1 MTAHFLGVS
10 KRRNSTYV
18 PDMTGTITRA
28 LQLKEKTDVVHPIF
42 ELQGLSL
49 PYSYNYMYVEEL
61 NRYYFIDSWEYGGAI
76 WYAHCTVDVLATY
89 KTGIGQQLKYVLRS
103 SSNPSIGVVDTFF
116 PMTDRLQHD
125 VTGIDLGWQHSF
137 STGWYVVGLIGHSG
151 AGSATAGS
159 VTYYVMSA
167 PQLSTLVQYMLSG
180 VSTTDWSDM
189 TALQAD
195 IAKTI
200 ADPLQYI
207 VSCLYFPYE
216 PPRGADVQVTFGFWD
231 VPNLTCSLL
240 QSPLQTTKHALEIR
254 TIAGYDWRTQP
265 FYWGYLEPY
274 SSYILQFNPFGTFS
288 LPAAIVAGHY
298 YLGAEIK
305 TDFVSGMAVCN
316 LYAHDDTSSPT
327 GFGRLSTL
335 VTSRSAQV
343 GVQIQLSQNTSS
355 LLTSAGN
362 IIGGVTTGASSGFMM
377 GGVPGAIVGGVLGG
391 AKSAMTALSD
401 SFVSNGSN
409 GGISGDEGLLFLH
422 AYRKREERD
431 ANTRA
436 ELGTTCYQSLQLS
449 SLSGYVLCADGEITV
464 NALGEE
470 KQMLSEFLTTGFY
483 ME

>member
-28 LQLKEKTDVVHPIF
+28 LQLKEKTDVIHPIF

-89 KTGIGQQLKYVLRS
+89 KTGIGQQMKYVLRS
-103 SSNPSIGVVDTFF
+103 ASNPSIGVVDTFF

-137 STGWYVVGLIGHSG
+137 STGWYVVGLIGYGSG
-151 AGSATAGS
+151 SSVSAGS

-167 PQLSTLVQYMLSG
+167 PQLSTLVQYMLSHTT
-180 VSTTDWSDM
+180 STDWSSLPD
-189 TALQAD
+189 LQNDLAR
-195 IAKTI
+195 TI

-207 VSCLYFPYE
+207 VSCLYFPFE
-216 PPRGADVQVTFGFWD
+216 PPRGATVNVTFGFWD
-231 VPNLTCSLL
+231 VPNLSCSLL
-240 QSPLQTTKHALEIR
+240 DSPMNTRKHHLEIR
-254 TIAGYDWRTQP
+254 SIAGYDWRDRP
-265 FYWGYLEPY
+265 FFWGYLDPY

-288 LPAAIVAGHY
+288 IPAELIAGHY
-298 YLGAEIK
+298 YLGLEIK
-305 TDFVSGMAVCN
+305 TDFVSGVSLCN
-316 LYAHDDTSSPT
+316 IYAHDDQTSPD
-327 GFGRLSTL
+327 GFGRLSSI

-343 GVQIQLSQNTSS
+343 GIQIQLSQNTSS
-355 LLTSAGN
+355 LLASAGQM
-362 IIGGVTTGASSGFMM
+362 IGTVAGAATGGFMLA
-377 GGVPGAIVGGVLGG
+377 GAPGAIVGGLIGG
-391 AKSAMTALSD
+391 AKSAVSALAD
-401 SFVSNGSN
+401 HFVSTGSN
-409 GGISGDEGLLFLH
+409 GGISGDEGICFLH

-449 SLSGYVLCADGEITV
+449 SLTGYILCADGEITV